1 MNIDAGSTMFVGG
14 GDVNRGEMYNLKV
27 VLNSTGQ
34 VYFSGLNEVYLAKP
48 PHPRLKMK
56 MQSCAICT
64 VWM

>member
-1 MNIDAGSTMFVGG
+1 MFVGG
-14 GDVNRGEMYNLKV
+14 GDVNRGELYNLKV

-56 MQSCAICT
+56 MQS
-64 VWM
+64 

>member
-14 GDVNRGEMYNLKV
+14 GDVNRGELYNLKV

-56 MQSCAICT
+56 M
-64 VWM
+64 